1 MAFKNSD
8 RTFGARVRKTAGARS
23 CCIPEWLVLKGFKV
37 VHNSPSMTR
46 KTLCNSNR
54 NYLVVWCV
62 HFFILFFI
70 LLLLLVKEWRRLV
83 KLYLSYS
90 DCFSHIWVAR
100 NSFHLLGIRG
110 HSDFTVWGFRIYSG
124 LQCWFAGL
132 PTTREYVT
140 TSLRPLQH
148 SFLRSHS
155 LSTSMTRRVQV
166 PSAFSSLC
174 CCDFVCVLL
183 FSSVQDGIPML
194 GRAHMLSNPISQ
206 TLAPMLLFQTN
217 MLLFQ
222 TNTKEFWM
230 CDLSKN

>member
-1 MAFKNSD
+1 MVCSF
-8 RTFGARVRKTAGARS
+8 
-23 CCIPEWLVLKGFKV
+23 
-37 VHNSPSMTR
+37 
-46 KTLCNSNR
+46 
-54 NYLVVWCV
+54 
-62 HFFILFFI
+62 LFYFLI
-70 LLLLLVKEWRRLV
+70 SLLLLVKKWRRLV

-90 DCFSHIWVAR
+90 DCFSHIWVAW
-100 NSFHLLGIRG
+100 NSFHLLGIQG

-124 LQCWFAGL
+124 LQCCFAGL

-174 CCDFVCVLL
+174 CCDFVCVFL

-194 GRAHMLSNPISQ
+194 GRAHMLSTPSLRHWPQCCCFRLICCFRLTQ
-206 TLAPMLLFQTN
+206 
-217 MLLFQ
+217 
-222 TNTKEFWM
+222 
-230 CDLSKN
+230 KNFECVICPKTY